1 MLKSG
6 MLLLSFAVVAAA
18 PAVAAPGDMSAAT
31 FLAKADALMNKGMMA
46 LLSGDVG
53 KLKAEA
59 MGAAN
64 AYRTRIRADKA
75 AGRQPH
81 SCPPQ
86 KGSLNSDQLMTHLRS
101 YSPAQ
106 RERTTMKVAIA
117 DLMAKTYPCR

>member
-1 MLKSG
+1 MRMVFWVL
-6 MLLLSFAVVAAA
+6 AVGLAT

-31 FLAKADALMNKGMMA
+31 FLARADALKKKGMMA

-64 AYRTRIRADKA
+64 AYRARIKADQA

-86 KGSLNSDQLMTHLRS
+86 KGSLNSDQLMAHLRT
-101 YSPAQ
+101 YPPAQ

-117 DLMAKTYPCR
+117 DYMAKAYPCR